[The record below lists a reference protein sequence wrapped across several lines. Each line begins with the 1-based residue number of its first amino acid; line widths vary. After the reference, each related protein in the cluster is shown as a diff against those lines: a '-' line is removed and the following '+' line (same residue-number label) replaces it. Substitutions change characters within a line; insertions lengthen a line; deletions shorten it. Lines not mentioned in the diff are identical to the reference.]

1 MLELVFTVIL
11 PIGLVLVMA
20 GMGLSLTPND
30 LKRVFVF
37 PRAGLIGLGGQ
48 LLMVPVIAFVL
59 IAIYQPP
66 PAIAIGA
73 VVMAACPG
81 GITSNGYTFASRGDA
96 ALSVTLT
103 AISSAVTVFTMP
115 LLIYIALQM
124 FSVNGEQVQMSISQV
139 MGTLFLLAVL
149 PVGSGML
156 VRYRWPEFTL
166 RLIEPMRNVTLG
178 MLILIIVISVVTGW
192 STIRENFADTALVA
206 FSLNIIAMGL
216 GHTIARLAR
225 LPEDQVIAITFAI
238 GIQNL
243 SLALTVAMVLLERP
257 DIAAFALVYALS
269 AKLTSISYVTWSRM
283 RAARQ
288 SA

>member
-73 VVMAACPG
+73 VLMAACPG

-124 FSVNGEQVQMSISQV
+124 FSVNGEKVAMSISQV

-225 LPEDQVIAITFAI
+225 LPEDQVIAITFEI

-243 SLALTVAMVLLERP
+243 SLALTVAMVLLKRP
-257 DIAAFALVYALS
+257 DIAAFALVYAMS

-283 RAARQ
+283 RVAR
-288 SA
+288 

>member
-124 FSVNGEQVQMSISQV
+124 FSVNGEKVVMSIPQV

-225 LPEDQVIAITFAI
+225 LPEDQVIAITFEI

-257 DIAAFALVYALS
+257 DIAAFALVYAMS

-283 RAARQ
+283 RVTR
-288 SA
+288 

>member
-48 LLMVPVIAFVL
+48 LLMVPAIAFVL

-73 VVMAACPG
+73 VLMAACPG

-124 FSVNGEQVQMSISQV
+124 FSVNGEKVAMSISQV

-225 LPEDQVIAITFAI
+225 LPEDQVIAITFEI

-283 RAARQ
+283 RVAR
-288 SA
+288 

>member
-1 MLELVFTVIL
+1 VLELVFTVIL

-48 LLMVPVIAFVL
+48 LLMVPALAFVL

-73 VVMAACPG
+73 VIMAACPG

-124 FSVNGEQVQMSISQV
+124 FSVNGEKVEMSISQV

-156 VRYRWPEFTL
+156 VRYRWPEFTV

-178 MLILIIVISVVTGW
+178 MLILIIVISVITGW

-225 LPEDQVIAITFAI
+225 LPEDQVIAITFEI

-257 DIAAFALVYALS
+257 DIAAFALVYAMS
-269 AKLTSISYVTWSRM
+269 AKLTSISYVAWSRM
-283 RAARQ
+283 RVARP

>member
-156 VRYRWPEFTL
+156 VRYRWPEFTV

-178 MLILIIVISVVTGW
+178 ILILIIVISVVTGW

-225 LPEDQVIAITFAI
+225 LPEDQVIAITFEI

-257 DIAAFALVYALS
+257 DIAAFALVYAMS

-283 RAARQ
+283 RVAR
-288 SA
+288 

>member
-48 LLMVPVIAFVL
+48 LLMVPAIAFVL

-73 VVMAACPG
+73 VLMAACPG

-124 FSVNGEQVQMSISQV
+124 FSVNGEKVAMSISQV

-225 LPEDQVIAITFAI
+225 LPEDQVIAITFEI

-257 DIAAFALVYALS
+257 DIAAFALVYAMS

-283 RAARQ
+283 RVAR
-288 SA
+288 